1 MSFKVSLSGNDS
13 LWKQMKKQAL
23 KPDQEVLRLGFWPED
38 RYGSENDNLPVA
50 QVAQWNEEGSTTNPP
65 RPFMRVGVG
74 TPLRRGIYNSYFTD
88 SIKRIVEGK
97 SSFRQEYTILGKVLV
112 EDMKEVIEKWD
123 SPPNSPRT
131 VEEKGFNDPLVWTG
145 TMHDSVKAKVEKE
158 GGE

>member
-1 MSFKVSLSGNDS
+1 MFSITLDKDS
-13 LWKQMKKQAL
+13 SVWEKMRKEAL
-23 KPDQEVLRLGFWPED
+23 KPNVEVLRVGFFPGD
-38 RYGSENDNLPVA
+38 NYGPENDSLPVA
-50 QVAQWNEEGSTTNPP
+50 QIAAWNEYGTITNPP
-65 RPFMRVGVG
+65 RPFMRVGIG
-74 TPLRRGIYNSYFTD
+74 TPLRRGVYNSYFTD

-97 SSFRQEYTILGKVLV
+97 SSFRQEYAILGKVLV

-158 GGE
+158 GGG